1 MGGGAKGT
9 SPIDDLRESLE
20 MAAADQPSDKKR
32 AENRATT
39 AWDALSVLPVVGN
52 GMSAWDA
59 GEAYTDAL
67 QALGGEN
74 PNRFKDAA
82 LSTGRGLLDTV
93 GMFAGFPWSKMAGK
107 AAKGGKDRLNVF
119 VPVEEG
125 KLAER
130 ARDIRERG
138 ASNEAV
144 YDATGLNF
152 GPDGTIRRRIPD
164 NRMDIDMSFDPG
176 DITTVGALINH
187 PTLFRD
193 MPELQN
199 RIVKVTDKATQYPGS
214 PMPRGITRTDPET
227 GDFEFSKLS
236 ADPYADIAKLLQYD
250 INDRAGFSS
259 AGRHSFGDQVADLW
273 KAELNATR
281 SGADRKAIQAYV
293 DAIEKAKA
301 GVGVGMSNKEKFK
314 DISRKLTDRDAGST
328 DAKIVRGEADMRGGF
343 GYPYAKNAPWQKG
356 YWTMPDFSKL
366 TVLPPKGATLDDMAQ
381 FIEDWKRYGAGAG
394 N

>member
-1 MGGGAKGT
+1 MGGGART

-20 MAAADQPSDKKR
+20 MAAADRPSKEER
-32 AENRATT
+32 AKNRETT
-39 AWDALSVLPVVGN
+39 AWDALSVLPVIGN

-67 QALGGEN
+67 AQLQGG
-74 PNRFKDAA
+74 RTKSAA
-82 LSTGRGLLDTV
+82 LSAGRGLLDTA

-107 AAKGGKDRLNVF
+107 AAKDGSSRLNVF

-125 KLAER
+125 KLTER

-144 YDATGLNF
+144 YDTTGLNF

-164 NRMDIDMSFDPG
+164 NKMDIDMSFEPG
-176 DITTVGALINH
+176 DITTVGALVNH

-193 MPELQN
+193 IPDLQN
-199 RIVKVTDKATQYPGS
+199 RIVKVTDKAEMRPGS

-227 GDFEFSKLS
+227 GNFEFSKAS
-236 ADPYADIAKLLQYD
+236 ADPYADMAKLLQYD
-250 INDRAGFSS
+250 INDRVGFAS
-259 AGRHSFGDQVADLW
+259 AGRHNFTDQMSDLW
-273 KAELNATR
+273 KAQLDATR

-293 DAIEKAKA
+293 DAIERVK
-301 GVGVGMSNKEKFK
+301 GDMSVDMSQKQRFK
-314 DISRKLTDRDAGST
+314 DMSRKLTDRDAGST
-328 DAKIVRGEADMRGGF
+328 DAKIVRGEADLRGGF
-343 GYPYAKNAPWQKG
+343 GYPYAKNAPWLKG
-356 YWTMPDFSKL
+356 YWTPQDFKDL
-366 TVLPPKGATLDDMAQ
+366 TVLPPKGATLEDMAQ
-381 FIEDWKRYGAGAG
+381 FIEDWKRFGAGAG